1 MSIFGKWG
9 YKRLGGKKGLTLI
22 ELLIVL
28 VILAILAGVIVLAVG
43 GIFSRTGEQAYN
55 LVRDELQLAT
65 TGYMTDTDNVGLP
78 CVNGTSETSVN
89 GTICDVDVCA
99 LLGPDELLRDVPDGM
114 RADNCDDGT
123 GTANCSG
130 CDNDNHYQ
138 WVIVDGGNVE
148 SRCATSDDGSTCD
161 AAGDGYQGQW
171 P

>member
-43 GIFSRTGEQAYN
+43 GIFGRTGEQAYN

-65 TGYMTDTDNVGLP
+65 TAYMTNVSLP
-78 CVNGTSETSVN
+78 DPVVGINRSITACE
-89 GTICDVDVCA
+89 
-99 LLGPDELLRDVPDGM
+99 LLGSENGLLREVPDGM
-114 RADNCDDGT
+114 RVVNGVYLNTSTCEGVADT
-123 GTANCSG
+123 
-130 CDNDNHYQ
+130 NHYD
-138 WVIVDGGNVE
+138 WRLDVNGNVF
-148 SRCATSDDGSTCD
+148 SFCVDVGSDVCD
-161 AAGDGYQGQW
+161 TPGGDGYQGQW

>member
-43 GIFSRTGEQAYN
+43 GIFGRTGEQAYN

-65 TGYMTDTDNVGLP
+65 TGYLTNSSHGSPVYGA
-78 CVNGTSETSVN
+78 NNSIA
-89 GTICDVDVCA
+89 ICS
-99 LLGPDELLRDVPDGM
+99 LLGPDELLREIPDGVVQ
-114 RADNCDDGT
+114 
-123 GTANCSG
+123 ANYYAI
-130 CDNDNHYQ
+130 N
-138 WVIVDGGNVE
+138 
-148 SRCATSDDGSTCD
+148 GSTCGTAPD
-161 AAGDGYQGQW
+161 GQSYDWRLDIHGNVLSVCVAADCGTVGGAGYQDVW

>member
-55 LVRDELQLAT
+55 LVRDELQLAV
-65 TGYMTDTDNVGLP
+65 TGYMTNTSHSDLPYMADNVSL
-78 CVNGTSETSVN
+78 
-89 GTICDVDVCA
+89 DVCL
-99 LLGPDELLRDVPDGM
+99 LLGPDELLREVPDGVPD
-114 RADNCDDGT
+114 ANNGGQVGT
-123 GTANCSG
+123 VPCVTDPNG
-130 CDNDNHYQ
+130 HYT
-138 WVIVDGGNVE
+138 WIILSGGNV
-148 SRCATSDDGSTCD
+148 ASTCSPVGENHCIS
-161 AAGDGYQGQW
+161 ANNSYQGVW